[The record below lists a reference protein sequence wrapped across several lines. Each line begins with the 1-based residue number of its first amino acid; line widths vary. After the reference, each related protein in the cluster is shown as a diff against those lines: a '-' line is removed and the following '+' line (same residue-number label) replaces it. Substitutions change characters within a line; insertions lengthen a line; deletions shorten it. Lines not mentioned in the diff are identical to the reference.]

1 MNTIIVIRTIIL
13 AVGWPVLVAGSIY
26 LFIKGREVYNL
37 VKGSLVGKITK
48 ALVFTMLV
56 EMYSLGIVTTAY
68 MFENSEKGVMVGLP
82 IFLIWFVVFV
92 WSLRTLIKAKQEV
105 SKLNQ

>member
-1 MNTIIVIRTIIL
+1 MNILIVIRTIIL

-26 LFIKGREVYNL
+26 LFVKGREVYSM

-68 MFENSEKGVMVGLP
+68 MFENAEKGVIIGIP
-82 IFLIWFVVFV
+82 IFTLWFIMFV
-92 WSLRTLIKAKQEV
+92 WSLRALIKAREEV

>member
-1 MNTIIVIRTIIL
+1 MTRTIIL
-13 AVGWPVLVAGSIY
+13 VIGWPVLIAGSIY
-26 LFIKGREVYNL
+26 LFVKGREVYNM

-56 EMYSLGIVTTAY
+56 EMYSLGVVTTAY
-68 MFENSEKGVMVGLP
+68 MFENAEKGVAVGLP
-82 IFLIWFVVFV
+82 IFVIWFVVFV
-92 WSLRTLIKAKQEV
+92 WSIRTLVKAKQEV